1 MIRRPPRTTRT
12 DTLFPY
18 TTLFR
23 SVHVD
28 VYARQL
34 IVLNEWID
42 HDVVAHLDA
51 TLVDLLPRLQP
62 LATLLRAEDK
72 LGDAERGFDVRFLPR
87 GSSLRIGDAHEHSL
101 HPITLRTRQHSP
113 DLRTVPDVHLGGRD
127 RTSVV

>member
-87 GSSLRIGDAHEHSL
+87 GSSPGFVTGPGHVPTQTPRGLE
-101 HPITLRTRQHSP
+101 RQGHRHKP
-113 DLRTVPDVHLGGRD
+113 QQLTAPRYA
-127 RTSVV
+127 